1 MIEIH
6 KPIILTLLE
15 TRMGDHNDFT
25 EYLGFS
31 KKIQYPAVR
40 RSRGH
45 VIMWNEDNLNI
56 NDINISPQG
65 IYVTVQVSNPPSFW
79 YFSAIYASNH
89 YQDKLELLNQL
100 AEFADSIANYNENG
114 WLVGVISMRF
124 LLSLTKLEET
134 V

>member
-1 MIEIH
+1 
-6 KPIILTLLE
+6 
-15 TRMGDHNDFT
+15 
-25 EYLGFS
+25 
-31 KKIQYPAVR
+31 
-40 RSRGH
+40 
-45 VIMWNEDNLNI
+45 MWNEDNLNI